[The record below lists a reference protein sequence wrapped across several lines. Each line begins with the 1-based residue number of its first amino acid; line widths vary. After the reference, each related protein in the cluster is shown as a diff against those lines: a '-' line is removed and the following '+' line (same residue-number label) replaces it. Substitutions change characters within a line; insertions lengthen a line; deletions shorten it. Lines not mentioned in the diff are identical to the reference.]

1 MEVNMNKLCMLTCS
15 LGILLSAS
23 ACVGNTQNP
32 LDSFVNSTK
41 NTFIAM
47 TGSASSGINYAEPQ
61 GFTASV
67 NGDDYFLTIYNGRV
81 HTLFYIGDAEPALLF
96 KITKSDAGSFTAECV
111 ADVSFDKWNSKH
123 PSGTISGKMSGDDL
137 VITFSNDNMDV
148 TGYNLKSLTLK
159 KVRDDVTGFVQSK
172 KNIFDKKI

>member
-1 MEVNMNKLCMLTCS
+1 MAT
-15 LGILLSAS
+15 
-23 ACVGNTQNP
+23 
-32 LDSFVNSTK
+32 
-41 NTFIAM
+41 
-47 TGSASSGINYAEPQ
+47 
-61 GFTASV
+61 
-67 NGDDYFLTIYNGRV
+67 TI
-81 HTLFYIGDAEPALLF
+81 F
-96 KITKSDAGSFTAECV
+96 GSFTAECV

-159 KVRDDVTGFVQSK
+159 KVKDDVTGFVQSK